1 MGQLDLLSAD
11 TSEPRR
17 IVVGS
22 ARAELRL
29 ARAVSWLGLRG
40 ATTRLVIVGHTLEV
54 ASEVA
59 REAGAQLRQ
68 TFGWERTTLSRLAAA
83 LAAPALAE
91 RGLVASGR
99 LSLEALSTRVVHR
112 LAEKE
117 ELGRFASVADRP
129 GLPRALART
138 LDELR
143 MAKIAPRDIGEH
155 DLQRV
160 CDGFEAELEADQ
172 IADRALVFELA
183 VSAARAP
190 ETVHP
195 WLDVPL
201 VLVDVPLRTAREAEL
216 VAELTARAECA
227 LATFPEGDE
236 RTERHLEAAMDVRAA
251 RLLDPPGSVGNSL
264 ARLQRGL
271 FSRTTEIGEADDA
284 VEMLSA
290 PGESRECVEIAR
302 RILREAS
309 RGVAFD
315 RMAIVLRAPGA
326 YRAHLVEALRR
337 AAIPAYFARG
347 TVRPDSAG
355 RAFLALL
362 RCATEKLS
370 ARRFAEYL
378 SLSEVPDADGEGRP
392 PAPLAGSERW
402 VVPDEEFLPGV
413 LERTAESE
421 DPEHEAD
428 VAAHGPSSTAVVG
441 GTLRAP
447 YRWERLIVD
456 AAVIGGRTRWEAR
469 LGGRA
474 KSLERELTVYPTD
487 HARAISIRRE
497 LADLASLQ
505 GYALPLLDDLVDLPQ
520 VANWGGFIDR
530 LGALASRA
538 LRRPE
543 RVLSVLA
550 ELEPL
555 RRVGPV
561 SLAEV
566 RLVLE
571 RRLTDLTVPP
581 RGRRFGC
588 VYIASTEEVRGLSF
602 DVVFVPGLAE
612 RIFPQKV
619 IDDPILPDRIRL
631 AHAPEALDLVTNRE
645 RSEEERLALRIAAG
659 AANGRLVLSYPR
671 LDVEQSRPRTPSFY
685 GLEVLRA
692 AEGRLPGFDE
702 LARRAERVGD
712 ARIGWPAPAQARDA
726 VDAAEHDLSLLE
738 SILKK
743 PEAETVGTARYL
755 LSTNPHLARA
765 LRTRARRW
773 HPKWW
778 SVDGLLHLTGEA
790 RDALD
795 AHTLSAR
802 SFSPT
807 ALQHFAACPYR
818 FVLQAIH
825 RLSAR
830 EEPAPIEELDPL
842 ERGSLVH
849 DVQYALYVDLRE
861 KGMLPVTRENRRGAE
876 AELDRVLAD
885 VAARYKDDLAPAID
899 RVWQDGIESIAA
911 DLREMLRRDAE
922 DGEWVPT
929 HFELSFGLPDKAG
942 RDPASV
948 NHALSLD
955 EGLLLRGSIDCVEQ
969 SVRGS
974 LRATDYKTGKVR
986 ATATTKIGGGQTLQ
1000 PIFYALALEKLF
1012 EGRDVDGGRLYYC
1025 TTTGEFKEVTIALDD
1040 ASRAEAKT
1048 VVNVVGK
1055 ALSAGALPAAPDEG
1069 ACQYCDYLR
1078 VCGPYEE
1085 MRTRKVKDQAPLGP
1099 LVALRRRA

>member
-1 MGQLDLLSAD
+1 MSQLDLLSAPS
-11 TSEPRR
+11 TEPRR

-22 ARAELRL
+22 SRAELRI
-29 ARAVSWLGLRG
+29 ARAVSWLASRG
-40 ATTRLVIVGHTLEV
+40 NTTRLVILGPTLEV
-54 ASEVA
+54 ALEVG
-59 REAGAQLRQ
+59 REAGAQVRQ
-68 TFGWERTTLSRLAAA
+68 SFGWERTTLSRLAAT
-83 LAAPALAE
+83 LAAPGLAE
-91 RGLVASGR
+91 RGLVPSGR
-99 LSLEALSTRVVHR
+99 LTLEALATRVVHR
-112 LAEKE
+112 LGENQTN
-117 ELGRFASVADRP
+117 ELGRFAAVADRP

-138 LDELR
+138 FDELR
-143 MAKIAPRDIGEH
+143 MAKIAPRSIGED
-155 DLQRV
+155 DLQRL
-160 CDGFEAELEADQ
+160 CDAFETELEADQ

-183 VSAARAP
+183 VAAARDR
-190 ETVHP
+190 TTQHP

-201 VLVDVPLRTAREAEL
+201 LLVDVPLRTAREAEL
-216 VAELTARAECA
+216 LAALSARAECV

-236 RTERHLEAAMDVRAA
+236 RAQQHLEDALGVRTVHLTDRAE
-251 RLLDPPGSVGNSL
+251 RPDSL
-264 ARLQRGL
+264 TRLQRGL
-271 FSRTTEIGEADDA
+271 FSPTTEPGDPDDA

-290 PGESRECVEIAR
+290 PGESRESIEIAR
-302 RILREAS
+302 RILREAG
-309 RGVAFD
+309 RGVPFD

-370 ARRFAEYL
+370 ARRFSEYL
-378 SLSEVPDADGEGRP
+378 SLSEVPDSDETGRP
-392 PAPLAGSERW
+392 PPALEGSERW
-402 VVPDEEFLPGV
+402 VVPDEDFLPGV
-413 LERTAESE
+413 LERTSE
-421 DPEHEAD
+421 LEEPEDEAD
-428 VAAHGPSSTAVVG
+428 VAVHGPTSTAVIG
-441 GTLRAP
+441 GSLRAP

-456 AAVIGGRTRWEAR
+456 AAVIGGRPRWERR
-469 LGGRA
+469 LSGRA
-474 KSLERELTVYPTD
+474 KALERELTIYPSD
-487 HARAISIRRE
+487 HSRAIAIRRE

-505 GYALPLLDDLVDLPQ
+505 SYALPLLDDLAELPEK
-520 VANWGGFIDR
+520 AHWGEFIDR
-530 LGALASRA
+530 LGAMATRA

-555 RRVGPV
+555 RRVGSV
-561 SLAEV
+561 SLSEV

-571 RRLTDLTVPP
+571 RRLTELTVPP
-581 RGRRFGC
+581 RGRRYGC
-588 VYIASTEEVRGLSF
+588 VYIASTEEVRGLAF
-602 DVVFVPGLAE
+602 DVVFLPGLAE

-619 IDDPILPDRIRL
+619 IDDPILPDRIRVGKGTNL
-631 AHAPEALDLVTNRE
+631 ITNRV
-645 RSEEERLALRIAAG
+645 RSEEERLALRVAVG
-659 AANGRLVLSYPR
+659 AANARLVLSYPR

-743 PEAETVGTARYL
+743 PEGETIGTARYL

-778 SVDGLLHLTGEA
+778 PADGLLHVTGEA
-790 RDALD
+790 REALD
-795 AHTLSAR
+795 AHNLTAR

-807 ALQHFAACPYR
+807 ALQHFSACPYR

-825 RLSAR
+825 RLGPR
-830 EEPAPIEELDPL
+830 EEPAPIEELSPL

-849 DVQYALYVDLRE
+849 DVQYELYVGLRE
-861 KGMLPVTRENRRGAE
+861 KGMLPVTRENRPAVE
-876 AELDRVLAD
+876 VELDRVLAE
-885 VAARYKDDLAPAID
+885 VAARYEDDLAPAID
-899 RVWQDGIESIAA
+899 RVWKDGIESIAA

-922 DGEWVPT
+922 DDEWAPT
-929 HFELSFGLPDKAG
+929 HFELSFGLQDKGA
-942 RDPASV
+942 RDPVSV
-948 NHALSLD
+948 DEPLSLD
-955 EGLLLRGSIDCVEQ
+955 EGILLRGSIDCVEQ
-969 SVRGS
+969 NTRGL

-1012 EGRDVDGGRLYYC
+1012 EGKNVDGGRLYYC
-1025 TTTGEFKEVTIALDD
+1025 TTTGEFKEVSIALDD
-1040 ASRAEAKT
+1040 TARAEAKT
-1048 VVNVVGK
+1048 VVSVVGNAIAK
-1055 ALSAGALPAAPDEG
+1055 GALPAAPDEG

-1085 MRTRKVKDQAPLGP
+1085 LRTRKVKDQAPLAP